1 MKTVLLNSNS
11 RKLKMTKVIAVLLA
25 TMFAASAFAA
35 ASAASAAS
43 AAKAASGAKAASA
56 AKPASK

>member
-35 ASAASAAS
+35 ASAASAA
-43 AAKAASGAKAASA
+43 KAASGAKAASA

>member
-1 MKTVLLNSNS
+1 MKKVLLNSNS

-35 ASAASAAS
+35 ASAASAP
-43 AAKAASGAKAASA
+43 KPTASA

>member
-1 MKTVLLNSNS
+1 MKKVLLSSNS

-35 ASAASAAS
+35 ASAASAA
-43 AAKAASGAKAASA
+43 KAASGAKAASA